1 MIGWLIVQ
9 CMKPKSCRICEK
21 EFSPFT
27 SLQKA
32 CSVKCAMEY
41 AKRDREKVSKRGRR
55 TAEREK
61 RQKRKHDKDR
71 IKTRSEWLRE
81 AQTAFNAYIR
91 ERDSG
96 KPCISCG
103 RYHSGQ
109 YHAGHYRTVK
119 AAPEVRF
126 HPFNCNLQ
134 CAPCNNHLSG
144 NVVEYRIRLKEKI
157 GTENLRWLEG
167 PHNIQKYTIE
177 DAKEIK
183 QYYKTLMK
191 ELRND

>member
-1 MIGWLIVQ
+1 MSGGLIVQ

-21 EFSPFT
+21 EFSPYT

-41 AKRDREKVSKRGRR
+41 ARRDREKVSKRERR

-103 RYHSGQ
+103 RYHNGQ

>member
-1 MIGWLIVQ
+1 
-9 CMKPKSCRICEK
+9 MKPKSCRICEK

-27 SLQKA
+27 SMQKA

-41 AKRDREKVSKRGRR
+41 AKRDREKVSKRERR

-103 RYHSGQ
+103 RYHNGQ

-126 HPFNCNLQ
+126 HQFNCNLQ